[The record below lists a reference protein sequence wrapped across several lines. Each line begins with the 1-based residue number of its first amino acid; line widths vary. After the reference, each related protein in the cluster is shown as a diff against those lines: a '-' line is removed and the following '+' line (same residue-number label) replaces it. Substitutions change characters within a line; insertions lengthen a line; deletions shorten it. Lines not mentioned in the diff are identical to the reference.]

1 MQEQKLYEKL
11 CSLNHNHKR
20 SGVEAVL
27 HKKAL
32 ERRAHATEGVNI
44 RPAHTT
50 KCIFTEGG
58 VKCGER
64 TLPGAKHCLKH
75 ILGVR
80 VLAVMVLFC
89 ISKKV

>member
-1 MQEQKLYEKL
+1 V
-11 CSLNHNHKR
+11 NHYPKR

-44 RPAHTT
+44 RPPHTT
-50 KCIFTEGG
+50 TCIVTEGG

-64 TLPGAKHCLKH
+64 TLPVAKHCLKH
-75 ILGVR
+75 ILEVKI
-80 VLAVMVLFC
+80 LAVIVFVYQRRFEK
-89 ISKKV
+89 IK